1 MRTTSLLGL
10 GFVLMVGAW
19 LFNSC
24 VAAESWPDEPGA
36 VGSGELAL
44 IPIPQSVRIGEGA
57 FRWSPGQD
65 VAVHDKVLLDW
76 ELDERLLEV
85 IDPGGL
91 HTATVK
97 GPHGPDS
104 GVHLLINPTL
114 WDLGPEAYKL
124 SIREDSLTISSAT
137 PTGVFYGIQTLRQLL
152 PQLEVEAGASA
163 MYSNWSVPACEITDA
178 PRFGWRGQL
187 LDVSRHFLP
196 LEFVKKN
203 IDYLAALKLNVF
215 HWHLTDDQGWRVP
228 VPAYPKLTSVGAWRV
243 GRNDL
248 PWHGRPEQAPGEVA
262 DYGGFYTREEI
273 AEVIEYARLRG
284 VTVVPEIDVPGHS
297 RAAIAAYPELSCD
310 GVVRGVATG
319 GIMEENALCP
329 GREGTFEFVEQVL
342 ASVIELFPSEYIHI
356 GGDECNKS
364 AWETCVDC
372 QGRMAAE
379 GLANVEQLQSYFI
392 RRVEGI
398 LNAHGRKMV
407 GWDEILEGGL
417 APNAVVMSWRGE
429 AGGIEAAK
437 AGHDVIMTPSE
448 YCYLDLKQ
456 GLPETEPE
464 LGYSELL
471 LSTAYSY
478 EPLPKELNADQAKHI
493 LGIQG
498 NLWGESIQ
506 GEVEANYMLFPR
518 LFAIAEVAWSEPDR
532 KAWRGFMDRLDPM
545 LLRLEAQGI
554 GYAPSLYQVGLHI
567 EVDAANAKIAL
578 AMDTEHGDVEMRYT
592 TDGTEP
598 TSESTRYGA
607 PLQLTEST
615 RFQAAAFR
623 GGLRLGRI
631 TEKMLDL
638 HKAMG
643 KPIEST
649 SEWSPK
655 YDGDGAGAL
664 SLIDGNTGSATHR
677 DKRWVGYE
685 NSSLEATLDLGV
697 LTAVNE
703 VAIGCLEEQNSW
715 IFYPRSMEVLGSRDG
730 VHFRRL
736 GVVQSGSV
744 QASSGAHRKELTLP
758 TPGERAR
765 YLRVRAESIL
775 TCPTWHKGAGGKAWI
790 FLDEIIVR

>member
-10 GFVLMVGAW
+10 GGALLVGAC
-19 LFNSC
+19 LLVSC
-24 VAAESWPDEPGA
+24 VGTESELEHQGLDGPGN
-36 VGSGELAL
+36 LAL
-44 IPIPQSVRIGEGA
+44 IPIPQSIEVREGT
-57 FRWSPGQD
+57 FRWSPGQG
-65 VAVHDKVLLDW
+65 VAVHDQVLLDW
-76 ELDERLLEV
+76 ELDKRLLEV
-85 IDPGGL
+85 IDPNGL
-91 HTATVK
+91 HKVDVK

-104 GVHLLINPTL
+104 GVHMLIDSTL
-114 WDLGPEAYKL
+114 WELGREGYKL
-124 SIREDSLTISSAT
+124 DIRGDSLAISSAW

-152 PQLEVEAGASA
+152 PQLAGQAGASA
-163 MYSNWSVPACEITDA
+163 GYSNWSVPACEIIDA

-228 VPAYPKLTSVGAWRV
+228 VQAYPKLTSVGAWRV
-243 GRNDL
+243 DKNDL
-248 PWHGRPEQAPGEVA
+248 PWHGRPEQAAGEVA
-262 DYGGFYTREEI
+262 DYGGSYSREEI
-273 AEVIEYARLRG
+273 TEVIEYARLRG
-284 VTVVPEIDVPGHS
+284 VTVVPEIDVPGHC

-310 GVVRGVATG
+310 GVARGVATG

-329 GREGTFEFVEQVL
+329 GREATFEFVEEVL
-342 ASVIELFPSEYIHI
+342 VSVMGLFPSEYIHI

-364 AWETCVDC
+364 AWKSCVDC
-372 QGRMAAE
+372 QGRMAE
-379 GLANVEQLQSYFI
+379 ESLEDVDQLQSYFI

-398 LNAHGRKMV
+398 INAHGRKMI

-478 EPLPKELNADQAKHI
+478 EPLPAELTSEQSKHI

-498 NLWGESIQ
+498 NLWGESIR
-506 GEVEANYMLFPR
+506 GETEANYMLFPR
-518 LFAIAEVAWSEPDR
+518 LFAVAEVAWSQPDR
-532 KAWRGFMDRLDPM
+532 KDWRGFIDRLDPI
-545 LLRLEAQGI
+545 LPRLKAQGI
-554 GYAPSLYQVGLHI
+554 GYAPSLYQVALHI
-567 EVDAANAKIAL
+567 KVDAANAQISL

-598 TSESTRYGA
+598 TSTSTRYEA
-607 PLQLTEST
+607 PLQLAKST
-615 RFQAAAFR
+615 LFQAAAFR
-623 GGLRLGRI
+623 DGLRLGRI

-643 KPIEST
+643 KSMDSPSVF
-649 SEWSPK
+649 SPK
-655 YDGDGAGAL
+655 YNGGGGANP
-664 SLIDGNTGSATHR
+664 LIDGNTGSATHS
-677 DKRWVGYE
+677 DKRWVGFE
-685 NSSLEATLDLGV
+685 ASSMEATLDLGA
-697 LTAVNE
+697 LTVIKE

-715 IFYPRSMEVLGSRDG
+715 IFYPQSMEVLGSRDG

-736 GVVQSGSV
+736 GVVQGDPTA
-744 QASSGAHRKELTLP
+744 ASSGAHRKELTLA
-758 TPGERAR
+758 TPGEQTR
-765 YLRVRAESIL
+765 YLRVRAESIG
-775 TCPTWHKGAGGKAWI
+775 TCPDWHKGNGGKAWI